1 MNNFVEQRGD
11 IEKPRHSYYVPQDD
25 GNGNYLEAQLNWKR
39 LVECVQTKDPVMFQ
53 VYKRIGWYDAFKR
66 KNAKNFDDM
75 FKPDEMLF
83 SEMKN
88 IIRKLVLV
96 DPAERLKLKDV
107 RPKLKALDKNLIDDF
122 LLLKE

>member
-1 MNNFVEQRGD
+1 M
-11 IEKPRHSYYVPQDD
+11 PQDD
-25 GNGNYLEAQLNWKR
+25 GNENYLEAMLNWEK
-39 LVECVQTKDPVMFQ
+39 LVECVKTKDPVMFE

-66 KNAKNFDDM
+66 KNAKKFDEM
-75 FKPDEMLF
+75 FKPDEIMF

-88 IIRKLVLV
+88 IIKNLVLV

-107 RPKLKALDKNLIDDF
+107 RLKLKDLNENLIDDF

>member
-1 MNNFVEQRGD
+1 M
-11 IEKPRHSYYVPQDD
+11 PQDD
-25 GNGNYLEAQLNWKR
+25 GNENYLEAMLNWEK
-39 LVECVQTKDPVMFQ
+39 LVECVKTKDPVMFE

-66 KNAKNFDDM
+66 KNAKKFDEM

-83 SEMKN
+83 NEMKN
-88 IIRKLVLV
+88 IIKNLVLV

-107 RPKLKALDKNLIDDF
+107 RLKLKDLNKNLIDDF